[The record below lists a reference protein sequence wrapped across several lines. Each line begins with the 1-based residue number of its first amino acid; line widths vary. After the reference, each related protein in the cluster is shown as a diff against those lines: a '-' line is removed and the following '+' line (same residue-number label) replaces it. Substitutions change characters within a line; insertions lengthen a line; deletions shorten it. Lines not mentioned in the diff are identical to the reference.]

1 MSPEQPIV
9 DPTPAAR
16 IYRREQIVYLIFGV
30 IEILIVIRVILRLL
44 AANPNAGFTSLLY
57 GITGPFIAPFEGV
70 FPTPHSNGSVLEL
83 SSLLAVI
90 VYALLAYLI
99 VRMIEVF
106 SRRRAN
112 GYYTNGRTTTTTVE
126 NTEAGTP
133 PPPAQ
138 PPAYRDN
145 VPPGPY
151 Q

>member
-1 MSPEQPIV
+1 MAPEQPV
-9 DPTPAAR
+9 VEPTPTAR
-16 IYRREQIVYLIFGV
+16 IYRREQIVYFIFGV
-30 IEILIVIRVILRLL
+30 IEVLIIIRVVLRLL
-44 AANPNAGFTSLLY
+44 AANPDAAFTSLIYTLS
-57 GITGPFIAPFEGV
+57 GPFIAPFEGV
-70 FPTPHSNGSVLEL
+70 FPTPHSSGSVLEL

-112 GYYTNGRTTTTTVE
+112 GYYTNGRATTTTTVDTVDT
-126 NTEAGTP
+126 NAP
-133 PPPAQ
+133 PPQ
-138 PPAYRDN
+138 PPVYRNN